1 MLKALAVPDH
11 LKGVAWVLV
20 SSVCFVAVTG
30 LVRHLGSDMDAVQA
44 AFIRYAF
51 GVVLLIPTL
60 FQIRRSAFRITRLA
74 PHALRGLVHGIGVM
88 LWFFAMTHIPI
99 ADVTALGF
107 TAPIFVTI
115 GAALFLGERL
125 RLRRLAAV
133 SMGFVGALV
142 IIRPGLIDI
151 ELGAMAML
159 TAAPLFAISMLI
171 AKRLVADQPPAV
183 VVALLSVFVTLV
195 LMPPALYVWRAPTV
209 EELGWL
215 LATAVFATLGH
226 IALSKAYSLVDIT
239 VTQPI
244 TFIQLVWAS
253 MLGYFVF
260 AEVPDI
266 WTIFG
271 GLIIVVSASYI
282 AHREAQL
289 ARAARRA
296 AAEE

>member
-1 MLKALAVPDH
+1 MIKGLAVPDH
-11 LKGVAWVLV
+11 LKGISWVLV
-20 SSVCFVAVTG
+20 SSLCFVAVTG

-60 FQIRRSAFRITRLA
+60 FQIRRAAFRLARLA
-74 PHALRGLVHGIGVM
+74 PHGLRGLVHGIGVM
-88 LWFFAMTHIPI
+88 LWFYAMTHIPI

-125 RLRRLAAV
+125 RMRRLAAV

-142 IIRPGLIDI
+142 IIRPGLIEI
-151 ELGAMAML
+151 ELGAIAML
-159 TAAPLFAISMLI
+159 VAAPLFAVSMLV
-171 AKRLVADQPPAV
+171 AKRLVADQPPGV

-195 LMPPALYVWRAPTV
+195 LMPPALYVWRTPTA

-215 LATAVFATLGH
+215 MATAIFATLGH
-226 IALSKAYSLVDIT
+226 IALTKAYSLVDIT

-244 TFIQLVWAS
+244 TFVQLVWAS
-253 MLGYFVF
+253 LLGYFVF
-260 AEVPDI
+260 AEVPDV

-271 GLIIVVSASYI
+271 GLIIVASASYI

-289 ARAARRA
+289 ARANRRLQA
-296 AAEE
+296 G